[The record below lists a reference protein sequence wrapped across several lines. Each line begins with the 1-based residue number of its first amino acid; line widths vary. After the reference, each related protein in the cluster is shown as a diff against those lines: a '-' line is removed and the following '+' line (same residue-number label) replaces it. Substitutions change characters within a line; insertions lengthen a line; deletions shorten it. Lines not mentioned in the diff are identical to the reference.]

1 MNEPNKPA
9 QDSFS
14 TPSPSTSPEP
24 EQANPEQSNPE
35 QASEAPELSKGK
47 KEELASVVWGEKN
60 ELEEDKPVTYDLVT
74 STFTIT
80 LERKGVI
87 SVNEEGT
94 EDPPFM
100 ASVTPGKGYIRMG
113 HIREELPMILRFP
126 RPVLTLPDSTFE
138 CFSTYPT
145 RPALYYEKEDGTT
158 MKLLELPGISR
169 KKSTYGSLTDA
180 VVTYLHYGE
189 HATHPDELPD
199 NPLSGVVKLKLKN
212 NSPDPQEV
220 SIILLN
226 PAQIDFYSKNERL
239 CLGEVRLELF
249 SEEQAE
255 VHYKDR
261 PSIEGATLV
270 DRHSEQQ
277 THARALDILRSV
289 IGERDMS
296 GGY

>member
-1 MNEPNKPA
+1 MNEPDKPA
-9 QDSFS
+9 QDSSS
-14 TPSPSTSPEP
+14 TPSTSSSTEP
-24 EQANPEQSNPE
+24 EQANPEQ
-35 QASEAPELSKGK
+35 ASDAPEISKGQ

-60 ELEEDKPVTYDLVT
+60 VLKEDKPVTYDLVT

-80 LERKGVI
+80 LEREGVI

-158 MKLLELPGISR
+158 MKLLELPGIER

-199 NPLSGVVKLKLKN
+199 NPLSGIVKLKLKN

-226 PAQIDFYSKNERL
+226 PGQIDFYSKDDRL
-239 CLGEVRLELF
+239 CLGEVHLELL

-255 VHYKDR
+255 VLYKDR

-270 DRHSEQQ
+270 DRHSERQ